1 MGESIRNLILLRAV
15 KRVQPEGTGDFRDHH
30 ALYLTLL
37 TVNTAARLD
46 SEARRQRVAIFKRH
60 GRTAGLRGL
69 EGTPSDYLVW
79 VHRRQ
84 SYRTAWR
91 ALFRDWDVVLSPAIN
106 VLAYPHV
113 ERAWPPDDSDYTLT
127 FDVNGRKA
135 PYNDGIVYPAIATM
149 PGRPATTFP
158 VGRSREGLPIGL
170 QAIDPYLED
179 FTPIR
184 FAALLAKEIG
194 GFVSPDGF

>member
-1 MGESIRNLILLRAV
+1 MRRDLQAAREDRRIVRPRGHAERLPRLGPSTRELSHGVARAV
-15 KRVQPEGTGDFRDHH
+15 P
-30 ALYLTLL
+30 
-37 TVNTAARLD
+37 RLG
-46 SEARRQRVAIFKRH
+46 RRAV
-60 GRTAGLRGL
+60 
-69 EGTPSDYLVW
+69 
-79 VHRRQ
+79 
-84 SYRTAWR
+84 
-91 ALFRDWDVVLSPAIN
+91 PAIN

-113 ERAWPPDDSDYTLT
+113 DRAWPPDDSDYTLT

-170 QAIDPYLED
+170 QGIGPYLED